1 MFDWFWKGVF
11 GIPPSAKLTKEDKRT
26 IRELVIETYLG
37 DAKTPNM
44 SIPGPLATMA
54 GTAFAVFGGAEALIK
69 GLNVINQIGRA
80 HV

>member
-44 SIPGPLATMA
+44 SQ
-54 GTAFAVFGGAEALIK
+54 AVEEVC
-69 GLNVINQIGRA
+69 N
-80 HV
+80 